1 MLACPLKRF
10 GPVFLSGSAAGK
22 APDGALE
29 TAGAARL
36 MDTNK
41 RWVTLAS
48 GCLLILVPWMQ
59 VSRAATSNIAVAP
72 SSIAWVC
79 IKAVAIHRQ
88 TARTSW
94 ADSCALC
101 ALVKLPC
108 TPFRHAGNSLGPV
121 AQATSSVP

>member
-1 MLACPLKRF
+1 MSTLRQNPCR
-10 GPVFLSGSAAGK
+10 
-22 APDGALE
+22 GAQLTRCLME
-29 TAGAARL
+29 RVATTGAARV
-36 MDTNK
+36 MDNNK

-79 IKAVAIHRQ
+79 MKAVAINRQ
-88 TARTSW
+88 TACASR

-101 ALVKLPC
+101 MFVIVPC
-108 TPFRHAGNSLGPV
+108 APFRHAGNSLGPV
-121 AQATSSVP
+121 AQATNTVP